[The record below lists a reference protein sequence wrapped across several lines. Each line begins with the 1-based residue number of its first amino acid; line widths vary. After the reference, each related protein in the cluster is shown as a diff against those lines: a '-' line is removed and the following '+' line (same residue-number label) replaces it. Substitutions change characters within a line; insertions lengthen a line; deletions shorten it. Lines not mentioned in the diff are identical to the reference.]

1 MNFSD
6 PTLAEKHSMYRVT
19 DLEGNVFPNVKVPDF
34 DKETAQK
41 MYRVMGRIQAL
52 DDVFYNAQRQGR
64 ISFYM
69 QAAGEEA
76 IHVGTA
82 SALKPQDVI
91 LAQYR
96 EVGVLLWRGFTVQ
109 QCADQCFGNE
119 MDMGKGRQMPVH
131 YGSSALN
138 FQTISSPLTTQVP
151 QAAGVAYALK
161 MAKAD
166 AVSVVYF
173 GEGAASEG
181 DFHAGMNFA
190 ATLEAP
196 CVFICRNNGFAIS
209 TPVKD
214 QFRGDGIISR
224 AAGYG
229 MYCIRVDGND
239 PLAVHQATAKAREI
253 ALTESRPVFIELM
266 TYRRGHHST
275 SDDSTRYRDVNEI
288 EHWNQHQ
295 NPMNRFRHYLE
306 SKGWWDEA
314 SETSMKEEERAA
326 VMSALETAE
335 QRPHPDRVELF
346 NDVYEQI
353 PEHLAKQQREME
365 EHIAKYPEHYAAPA
379 KH

>member
-1 MNFSD
+1 
-6 PTLAEKHSMYRVT
+6 MYRCT
-19 DLEGNVFPNVKVPDF
+19 DLEGKVLPEATVPDF

-69 QAAGEEA
+69 QASGEEA

-109 QCADQCFGNE
+109 QCADQCYSNE
-119 MDMGKGRQMPVH
+119 KDLGKGRQMPVH
-131 YGSSALN
+131 YGSKELN

-239 PLAVHQATAKAREI
+239 LLAVHQATAKAREI
-253 ALTESRPVFIELM
+253 ALAESRPVFVELM

-288 EHWNQHQ
+288 EYWNAHQ
-295 NPMNRFRHYLE
+295 NPMNRFRNYLE
-306 SKGWWDEA
+306 AKGWWDEA

-326 VMSALETAE
+326 VMLALETAE
-335 QRPHPDRVELF
+335 ARPKPPRAELF
-346 NDVYEQI
+346 NDVYAEI
-353 PEHLAKQQREME
+353 PEHLAKQQRELE
-365 EHIAKYPEHYAAPA
+365 EHIAKYPEHYAESAP
-379 KH
+379 H